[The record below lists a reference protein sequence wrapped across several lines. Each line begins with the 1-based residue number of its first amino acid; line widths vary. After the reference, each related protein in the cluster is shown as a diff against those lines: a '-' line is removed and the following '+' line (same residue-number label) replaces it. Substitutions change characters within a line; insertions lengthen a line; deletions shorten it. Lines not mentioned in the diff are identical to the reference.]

1 MKAAEKEILQALNT
15 QTEPRYALWLINRN
29 WKRLGLYNVDE
40 LVAEFLAP
48 MEKAGLIAPTLGKS
62 RVLYEITS
70 AGRLALLEAERAPL
84 QVVPPRERPF
94 VDWNGR
100 MQWGRRA
107 SVGVIRISGG
117 LGWRVE

>member
-1 MKAAEKEILQALNT
+1 MKTAAKEILQALNT
-15 QTEPRYALWLINRN
+15 QTEPRYASWLINRN

-94 VDWNGR
+94 MEWDGR
-100 MQWGRRA
+100 MQWDAASERGCHPNIGR
-107 SVGVIRISGG
+107 VGVMC
-117 LGWRVE
+117 

>member
-1 MKAAEKEILQALNT
+1 MKQAEKEILQALNT
-15 QTEPRYALWLINRN
+15 QTEPRYGSWLINRN

-40 LVAEFLAP
+40 LSAEFLIP
-48 MEKAGLIAPTLGKS
+48 MEKAGLIAAKVGKS

-94 VDWNGR
+94 VDWDGR
-100 MQWGRRA
+100 MQWDAASERGCHA
-107 SVGVIRISGG
+107 HICSVGVAC
-117 LGWRVE
+117 

>member
-1 MKAAEKEILQALNT
+1 MKTAEKEILQALNT
-15 QTEPRYALWLINRN
+15 QTEPRYASWLINRN

-48 MEKAGLIAPTLGKS
+48 MERSGLIAPTLGKS

-70 AGRLALLEAERAPL
+70 AGRLALIEAERAPL

-100 MQWGRRA
+100 MQWDAASERGCHRHIG
-107 SVGVIRISGG
+107 SVGVAC
-117 LGWRVE
+117 

>member
-1 MKAAEKEILQALNT
+1 MKTAEKEILQALNT
-15 QTEPRYALWLINRN
+15 QTEPRYASWLINRN

-62 RVLYEITS
+62 RVLYQITS

-94 VDWNGR
+94 MEWDGR
-100 MQWGRRA
+100 MQWWPESERGCHRHIG
-107 SVGVIRISGG
+107 SVGVAC
-117 LGWRVE
+117 